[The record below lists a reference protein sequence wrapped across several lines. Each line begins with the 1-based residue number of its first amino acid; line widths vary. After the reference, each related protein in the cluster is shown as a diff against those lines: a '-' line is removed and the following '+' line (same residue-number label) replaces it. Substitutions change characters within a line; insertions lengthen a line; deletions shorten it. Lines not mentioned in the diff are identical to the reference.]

1 MQRFLWLLMALFVPN
16 FFCQAVTA
24 ETKFPARV
32 RLFAGVMP
40 FKNDELNT
48 VLQAENLKKI
58 ETMPQLGA
66 EIDIPLAGSFDWGMR
81 YHKKVAAAF
90 ENGSNTIT
98 ENNAAI
104 GQDVIQLVGRL
115 GVANLGIARFDVFGA
130 LGGANTVFEIK
141 TPSQTGELKSS
152 AAEKA
157 WVASFAG
164 SYGASVSVG
173 YKWVHFMLEAGMEH
187 NTVDKFT
194 RTGNVSNTIQKFE
207 FTGPYAVIGLVID
220 GVQATKN

>member
-1 MQRFLWLLMALFVPN
+1 MNRFLCLLISILVPN
-16 FFCQAVTA
+16 AFCPAAQA

-40 FKNDELNT
+40 FKNEELNT

-58 ETMPQLGA
+58 DIIPQLGV
-66 EIDIPLAGSFDWGMR
+66 EIDVPLRGAFDWGMR

-90 ENGSNTIT
+90 ENGSNTMT

-104 GQDVIQLVGRL
+104 GQDVIQIVGRL

-130 LGGANTVFEIK
+130 VGGANTVFEIK

-152 AAEKA
+152 AADKA

-194 RTGNVSNTIQKFE
+194 RTGNVPNTIQKFD
-207 FTGPYAVIGLVID
+207 FTGPYAVIGFVID